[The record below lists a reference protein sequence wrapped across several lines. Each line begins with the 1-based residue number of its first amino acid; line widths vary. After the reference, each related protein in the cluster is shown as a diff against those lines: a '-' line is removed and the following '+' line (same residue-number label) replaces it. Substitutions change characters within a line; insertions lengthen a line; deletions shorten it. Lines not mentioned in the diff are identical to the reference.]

1 MQGTARPLN
10 HLVKIGHLKEFL
22 VPNQTPRSNSQGF
35 EQPRNNRAT
44 LGMIEVIHVAK
55 TQDPQKESK
64 VMVVIS
70 QVGTGYSSRVDKRKR
85 VEQEVVTRFTN

>member
-1 MQGTARPLN
+1 M
-10 HLVKIGHLKEFL
+10 KIGHLKEFL

-70 QVGTGYSSRVDKRKR
+70 QVGMGYSSRVDKRKR
-85 VEQEVVTRFTN
+85 VEQEVVTGFTN